1 MTSKPQA
8 IRLEFVQEETGRRS
22 DPRSAGDARCSW
34 HGGTI
39 IISILITTTF
49 QAAARGLIT
58 RTCLNKFFLGLP
70 AERAHR

>member
-1 MTSKPQA
+1 MTSKSQA
-8 IRLEFVQEETGRRS
+8 IRLGFVQEETGRRS
-22 DPRSAGDARCSW
+22 DPRSAGDMRVFMAW
-34 HGGTI
+34 GTI

-58 RTCLNKFFLGLP
+58 RTCLNKFFQGLP